1 MVAPTAAAT
10 VSESGGSATIVD
22 KELSDA
28 LGAPTI
34 GAAATVAVTAVVVE
48 EIAAPKALTVAL
60 PGGSV
65 DGLGVRVEKCDGR
78 PLLVVLSV
86 DPEGI
91 AGKAG
96 VVSGCVLRDIDG
108 VGFEEGLTEE
118 GAVERMSKCQR
129 EVEGGRGATFTFQP
143 PTLH

>member
-34 GAAATVAVTAVVVE
+34 GAAAAAVTAVVVE
-48 EIAAPKALTVAL
+48 EIAAPKAITVAL

-96 VVSGCVLRDIDG
+96 VVAGCVLRDIDG

-118 GAVERMSKCQR
+118 GAVERMSKCLW